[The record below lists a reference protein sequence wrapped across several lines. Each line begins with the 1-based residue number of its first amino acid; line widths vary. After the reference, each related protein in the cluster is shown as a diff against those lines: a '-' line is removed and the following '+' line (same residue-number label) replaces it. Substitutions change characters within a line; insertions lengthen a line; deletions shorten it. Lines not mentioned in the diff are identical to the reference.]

1 VAQEARK
8 LEGKAG
14 DPHTKSSLAVFES
27 VLQILSLIVFQQAK
41 DAI

>member
-1 VAQEARK
+1 VAQEAWSI
-8 LEGKAG
+8 EGKAG
-14 DPHTKSSLAVFES
+14 DPITKSPLAVFES